1 MIDAIYI
8 SNIDGTEGIVFYEN
22 EYVDIIEKIKQILN
36 KNKHDATSKIQSDN
50 LNQYINSF
58 NDAKNNFREWFF
70 YIIKKQYINKSKL
83 IYTDAVLNE
92 FTKYISKLKNI
103 HKNLEKIW
111 KELENK

>member
-22 EYVDIIEKIKQILN
+22 ECVDIIEKIKQILN
-36 KNKHDATSKIQSDN
+36 KNKHDATFKIQLDN
-50 LNQYINSF
+50 LNKHINSF
-58 NDAKNNFREWFF
+58 NDAKKNFRELFF
-70 YIIKKQYINKSKL
+70 NIIKKQYINKSKL

-92 FTKYISKLKNI
+92 FKEYISKLENI
-103 HKNLEKIW
+103 HKNLQKIW